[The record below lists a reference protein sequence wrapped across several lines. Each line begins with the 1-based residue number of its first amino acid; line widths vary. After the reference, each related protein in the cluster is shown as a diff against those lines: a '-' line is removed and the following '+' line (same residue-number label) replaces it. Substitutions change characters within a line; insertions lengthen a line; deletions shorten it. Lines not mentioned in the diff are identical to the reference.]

1 MISDYDIHLAILSD
15 FCSMDNYVLEPEG
28 RRAVFAVS
36 RGFFMEMWSLIY
48 NEMRTNSVI
57 LHFPYKVLHP
67 NRKLKPLRRRSA
79 SVERRR

>member
-15 FCSMDNYVLEPEG
+15 FCSMDNYVLEPER
-28 RRAVFAVS
+28 RRAAFAAS

-48 NEMRTNSVI
+48 NEMRTYSVI
-57 LHFPYKVLHP
+57 LHFPHKVLHP

-79 SVERRR
+79 NAERRR